1 MLRLPGLSESC
12 LNPSLIMVLLYLCT
26 RQKKWPLQLR
36 VDHSGHTEL
45 SGGHDLSLVVK
56 VSEFYLKESY
66 LQRMAGTVGHLLS
79 TLF

>member
-1 MLRLPGLSESC
+1 M
-12 LNPSLIMVLLYLCT
+12 
-26 RQKKWPLQLR
+26 QLR